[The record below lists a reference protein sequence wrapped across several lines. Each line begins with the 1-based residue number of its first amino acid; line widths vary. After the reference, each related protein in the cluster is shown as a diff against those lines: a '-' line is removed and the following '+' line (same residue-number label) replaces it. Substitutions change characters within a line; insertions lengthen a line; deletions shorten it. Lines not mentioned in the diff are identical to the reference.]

1 MRHDILA
8 DALSAITNAIK
19 SRKNELT
26 IGFKS
31 DLIIKNLEVMKNEG
45 YISDYSE
52 ITEKKG
58 IKIMLNG
65 KLNKCNAI
73 KPRFSVKKDGIEK
86 FEKRYLPAKDFGCIL
101 ISTNKGLMTHY
112 EAKEKKLGGKLISY
126 FY

>member
-19 SRKNELT
+19 SRKSELT

-45 YISDYSE
+45 YIGDYSE